1 VLRTIISVT
10 AVGEVATKERRMLLA
25 GVNHVAVITD
35 DTDRFVRFYQD
46 VFDATVS
53 ARQQIGP
60 GTLTMVDIGPRTELN
75 VFEVHGDAAPDIA
88 RGSMFGH
95 GPIDHIGLQAAD
107 REAFVE
113 IRRRLVAHCASD
125 GFVTDFGRSHSV
137 FFKDPDGLEGEV
149 LLWLSPDGEIHPP
162 GTPATGY
169 DPV

>member
-1 VLRTIISVT
+1 
-10 AVGEVATKERRMLLA
+10 MLLA

-35 DTDRFVRFYQD
+35 DTDRFVRFYQE

-53 ARQQIGP
+53 HREQIGP

-75 VFEVHGDAAPDIA
+75 VFEVPEAPSDLG

-107 REAFVE
+107 RDAFVE
-113 IRRRLVAHCASD
+113 IRRRLVAHGASD
-125 GFVTDFGRSHSV
+125 GFVTDFGRAHSI
-137 FFKDPDGLEGEV
+137 FFRDPDGLEGEV
-149 LLWLSPDGEIHPP
+149 LLWISADGEVHPP

-169 DPV
+169 ESL